1 MQLVEPRATLSHH
14 SAAAHWR
21 LPLPEHSV
29 GHVTV
34 PRGLLRHTV
43 HVAQVHETRHL
54 ETMVAADVLVT
65 SPVRAFIDPA
75 DHVGLVDLLVLGD
88 AAVRHELLSRRDR
101 LDETAPASHRRVL
114 GRSQSPLGS
123 RQTGSAPV

>member
-29 GHVTV
+29 GHVTCRAV
-34 PRGLLRHTV
+34 CSDTPCTSRRCTRRGTSRPWSPV
-43 HVAQVHETRHL
+43 
-54 ETMVAADVLVT
+54 DVLVT
-65 SPVRAFIDPA
+65 PPVRTFVDLA
-75 DHVGLVDLLVLGD
+75 DHLGLVDLVVLGD
-88 AAVRHELLSRRDR
+88 AAVRHELLSRRGL

-123 RQTGSAPV
+123 RQTGSAPA